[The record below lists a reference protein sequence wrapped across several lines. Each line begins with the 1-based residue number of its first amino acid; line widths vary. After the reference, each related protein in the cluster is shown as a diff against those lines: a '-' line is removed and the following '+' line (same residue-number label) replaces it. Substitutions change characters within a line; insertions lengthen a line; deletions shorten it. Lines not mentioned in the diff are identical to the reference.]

1 MHGRGIV
8 HRDIK
13 TENILIDGDGYC
25 LLADMGLAAVC
36 ALEDRE
42 QKGHTSLWPSAPIG
56 KRENHLINPKDGV
69 VVRRNRTSFMGTP
82 EYMCPEMILKK
93 TRAQPNPPPLS
104 YNLGC
109 DWWACGILLCA
120 AAARMAPGL
129 LPNACAHVRD
139 AVRSDAVRHTE
150 R

>member
-93 TRAQPNPPPLS
+93 TRAQPNPPPPVLQPRLRLVGVWYPLVRCCS
-104 YNLGC
+104 SHG
-109 DWWACGILLCA
+109 ARA
-120 AAARMAPGL
+120 AA
-129 LPNACAHVRD
+129 
-139 AVRSDAVRHTE
+139 
-150 R
+150 